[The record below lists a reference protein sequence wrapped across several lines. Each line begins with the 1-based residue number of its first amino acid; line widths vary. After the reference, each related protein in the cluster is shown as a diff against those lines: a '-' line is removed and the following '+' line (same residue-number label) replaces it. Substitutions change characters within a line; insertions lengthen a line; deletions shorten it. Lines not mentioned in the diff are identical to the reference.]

1 MHAVIKYF
9 YLLKQLVH
17 KTENMVRERMAAM
30 EGSHDFAHINRVR
43 KMAMYLSSQEGGNP
57 FIIEMAA
64 LLHDLEDWK
73 YVEKDAASGAT
84 REWLERLGLSD
95 QEVGSITTV
104 IQEVSFRGAGVPT
117 PCTTVESRIVQDA
130 DRLDAIGAIGIARA
144 FAYGGSR
151 GRSLYDAVEN
161 PMHHNTFEEYKVN
174 RGSTLNH
181 FHEKLLLLKDR
192 MNTPSARRLAES
204 RHNFMLEFL
213 RQFKEETYF

>member
-1 MHAVIKYF
+1 M
-9 YLLKQLVH
+9 
-17 KTENMVRERMAAM
+17 MVRERMAAM

-43 KMAMYLSSQEGGNP
+43 KMALYLSAREGGNP

-73 YVEKDAASGAT
+73 YAEKDLVSGST
-84 REWLERLGLSD
+84 RGWLEGLGLSD
-95 QEVGSITTV
+95 QEVGIITAV

-117 PCTTVESRIVQDA
+117 PCTTMESRIVQDA

-151 GRSLYDAVEN
+151 GRPLYDAGETPN
-161 PMHHNTFEEYKVN
+161 FHHTFEEYKAN
-174 RGSTLNH
+174 KGSTLNH
-181 FHEKLLLLKDR
+181 FHEKLLFLKDR

-213 RQFKEETYF
+213 RQFNDETYF